1 MTDYDPSSG
10 RWWQS
15 NSGAVAAAIAFV
27 VVVTGLIV
35 AMDRSGF
42 FGPGPGDGES
52 REQAI
57 AVPATL
63 PESPAQEAE
72 RSIPAVTAPVPP
84 VPPISIT
91 GNFSGNE
98 VRTAGYTEGMSFTLQ
113 LSLHQR
119 NGSVYGNYSNS
130 AGDTGRVEGAVE
142 GQTFTGRI
150 ESLMLPGNFCNFAA
164 EIKQGGAVIQG
175 NFDCASGDQSR
186 FTLTRH

>member
-1 MTDYDPSSG
+1 MADHDQSSG

-42 FGPGPGDGES
+42 FGPVPGDSES
-52 REQAI
+52 PEEV
-57 AVPATL
+57 AVPATRL
-63 PESPAQEAE
+63 EPPAQEVE
-72 RSIPAVTAPVPP
+72 RPIPAVTAPASPAA
-84 VPPISIT
+84 PISIT

-119 NGSVYGNYSNS
+119 NGAVYGNYSNS
-130 AGDTGRVEGAVE
+130 AGDAGSVQGSVEGE
-142 GQTFTGRI
+142 TFSGRI
-150 ESLMLPGNFCNFAA
+150 ESLMLPGNFCNFTA
-164 EIKQGGAVIQG
+164 EIKKDGAVIQG
-175 NFDCASGDQSR
+175 DFDCASGDQSR

>member
-1 MTDYDPSSG
+1 MADHDQSSG

-15 NSGAVAAAIAFV
+15 NSGAVAAAVAFV

-42 FGPGPGDGES
+42 FGPGQGDS
-52 REQAI
+52 KA
-57 AVPATL
+57 PAEVAA
-63 PESPAQEAE
+63 PV
-72 RSIPAVTAPVPP
+72 IPAEPPARDEAGPAAPPTA
-84 VPPISIT
+84 PISIT

-130 AGDTGRVEGAVE
+130 AGDVGSVQGSVEGE
-142 GQTFTGRI
+142 MFTGRI
-150 ESLMLPGNFCNFAA
+150 ESLMLPGNFCDFSA
-164 EIKQGGAVIQG
+164 EIKKGGAVIQG
-175 NFDCASGDQSR
+175 DFDCASGDQSR